1 MKKRAL
7 SILLILLTLLN
18 AIPFI
23 SAAADTVSYSGS
35 NFSTNATIA
44 SILDE
49 IFAEYVPG
57 KHYFVSDG
65 GDNLNGNKNLPCTS
79 YGNGCGYFSKS
90 WQCLAYVRWA
100 QNKLFGFDEWR
111 YDLFYELSGYSNA
124 TEYNC
129 RTWFQ
134 TNKNK
139 LHPGAHIRFANH
151 SILYL
156 SQDSNGVT
164 FLHCN
169 WGKTCMVKFATLS
182 WADFASLFG
191 KINYIA
197 GRIAVAIVRKEAV
210 AVHIVDG
217 AFARRFNG
225 VIFKTSLGFQQS
237 SFAYSRIKTV
247 QTIFQIF
254 NIHYQ
259 KPFIYQL
266 SMT

>member
-191 KINYIA
+191 KINYCTYYKEI
-197 GRIAVAIVRKEAV
+197 GRAHV
-210 AVHIVDG
+210 
-217 AFARRFNG
+217 
-225 VIFKTSLGFQQS
+225 
-237 SFAYSRIKTV
+237 
-247 QTIFQIF
+247 
-254 NIHYQ
+254 
-259 KPFIYQL
+259 
-266 SMT
+266 